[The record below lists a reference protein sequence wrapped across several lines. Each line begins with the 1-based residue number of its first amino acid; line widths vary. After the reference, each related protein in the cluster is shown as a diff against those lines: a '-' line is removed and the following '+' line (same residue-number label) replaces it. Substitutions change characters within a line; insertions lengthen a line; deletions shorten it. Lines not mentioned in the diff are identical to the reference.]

1 MGIHWQELIVILL
14 IVLVLFGPKRLPE
27 IGSSLGKGINGFRRS
42 LSGLDDTPPVAST
55 IVTAPDATTAPA
67 ASTTTA
73 APAPVE
79 VVAAAPAPPTS
90 EAPTH

>member
-42 LSGLDDTPPVAST
+42 LNGLDDSKPAAHAAT
-55 IVTAPDATTAPA
+55 IVSAQDAATT
-67 ASTTTA
+67 TTTA

-79 VVAAAPAPPTS
+79 VVAAAPANTVSDEP
-90 EAPTH
+90 AH